1 MIKLIKIHVVVLA
14 VTERHHSE
22 LTGSYQWNTIIQ
34 ISSEIIY
41 AKSALILQTVQHQV
55 SHSIHTYIHKAN
67 IPFSQ
72 EPWTWGNIEQ
82 GKQEYKMLGWN
93 TTSGWVGFY
102 GMTLLPKSVHGLW
115 RVFSL
120 SRNTEPEL
128 NRSRSTT
135 YTISVKRF
143 LYV

>member
-1 MIKLIKIHVVVLA
+1 M
-14 VTERHHSE
+14 
-22 LTGSYQWNTIIQ
+22 Q
-34 ISSEIIY
+34 ISREIIY

-55 SHSIHTYIHKAN
+55 CHSIHTYIHKIIN

-72 EPWTWGNIEQ
+72 ESWTWGNIVQ
-82 GKQEYKMLGWN
+82 GKQEYKRLGWN

-102 GMTLLPKSVHGLW
+102 GMTGLPKSVHGLW

-120 SRNTEPEL
+120 TRNTEPDL

-135 YTISVKRF
+135 I
-143 LYV
+143 LI